1 MCSTS
6 IDWVGT
12 HRRYGSPAERAA
24 IKRRK
29 QEMVTP
35 EGRRR
40 VGHCWVDVD
49 RSAKFDD
56 TRPPGLIV
64 EWALNRRN
72 NIWYAR
78 LVYIRNQTD
87 VIETWFPYM
96 QLTPALP

>member
-12 HRRYGSPAERAA
+12 NRRYGSPSERVE

-35 EGRRR
+35 EGRQR
-40 VGHCWVDVD
+40 VRHCWVDVD
-49 RSAKFDD
+49 PLAKFDD
-56 TRPPGLIV
+56 SRPPGLIV

-78 LVYIRNQTD
+78 VVYLQDHT
-87 VIETWFPYM
+87 VIDTWFPYM